1 MKTEEVQ
8 ITEIKQKF
16 SQVGNK
22 IDLLVLLN
30 SANQIIYGD
39 KSKPFTIHQLNYYAD
54 PSKCSKRYQTFNV
67 KKKSGSERQIN
78 SPIKGL
84 KALLKSLN
92 LILQCIAEPHRLA
105 FGFVLNKSIVDN
117 ARLHLNKNYVYNI
130 DLKDFFHSFDRKRVK
145 TVFSQEPFNLS
156 GDKEPLAFLLAS
168 LCTHPL
174 IIDDEIKIVLPQGSP
189 TSPTLTNILCIRM
202 DRRLNG
208 LAKKMGIKYSRY
220 ADDITFSSDRN
231 IFKNDEFQTELKR
244 IIELDQLLVIN
255 PKKTRLQNTLHRQE
269 VTGLTV
275 NEKVNVQKRYVKQ
288 IRMWIHYWEKYGYLR
303 AQQLFINDYIKDKG
317 HIMQGKPNLDNVLRG
332 KLDFLKMVKGDDDV
346 TYSKLKFRFHRLI
359 ERNPYK
365 KDMTKQLD
373 EVLNTLISK
382 GLHIAMDEYRKLKKP

>member
-54 PSKCSKRYQTFNV
+54 PSKCSKRYQTFII

-105 FGFVLNKSIVDN
+105 FGFVLDMSIVDN

-174 IIDDEIKIVLPQGSP
+174 MIDDEIKIVLPQGSP

-231 IFKNDEFQTELKR
+231 IFKDDEFQTELKR
-244 IIELDQLLVIN
+244 IIEVDQLLVIN
-255 PKKTRLQNTLHRQE
+255 QKKTRLQNTLHRQE

-346 TYSKLKFRFHRLI
+346 TYSKLKDRFYRLTVS
-359 ERNPYK
+359 NPYK
-365 KDMTKQLD
+365 KDMIKQLD
-373 EVLNTLISK
+373 EVLNTLIYK
-382 GLHIAMDEYRKLKKP
+382 GLNFAMDEYRKLKKP